1 MKVLNQ
7 AKVLIGE
14 LKNTSSSLE
23 KKEILKKHLIGN
35 EDLKKLVH
43 YTYNPL
49 YQFYVTSDVCEK
61 NSRLNGKEFKCI
73 FELLD
78 TLRTRKLTGHDAVGA
93 VNNFVSNNIDHKEII
108 YNVIDKDL
116 KTRTAEKT
124 INSAIKNLIPE
135 FDVAL
140 ADKYE
145 DKNVN
150 FKDNWYAS
158 HKLDGVRC
166 VCVVDENGKVT
177 SFSRQGK
184 IFSTLSKVEEEI
196 SKLGV
201 KNIVFDGELC
211 AIEDGKEDFQAIMK
225 LIRRKDYTIPNPAY
239 KLFDVVDLQDFFNK
253 KSKEVFSE
261 RNKRLKS
268 ILEDYEK
275 KYEKGVKLRSFDEH
289 KAHLSIL
296 EQTLV
301 KDKNHLSSLLK
312 DAAINEWEGIMLRKD
327 CAYEGKRSKNLLK
340 CKSFSD
346 GEYEILETENGPFR
360 LVVDGKEVEEE
371 MLSCVTIMHKGYPVR
386 VGSGWSVEQRRKF
399 YKNPEEIIGKTLTV
413 QYFQESFNEKGEISL
428 RFPTVKFVHG
438 EERDT

>member
-7 AKVLIGE
+7 AKILVSE
-14 LKNTSSSLE
+14 LKDTSSSLE
-23 KKEILKKHLIGN
+23 KKEILKRHLVDN
-35 EDLKKLVH
+35 EDLKRLVH

-61 NSRLNGKEFKCI
+61 NKHLTGTDFNCI
-73 FELLD
+73 FELLN

-93 VNNFVSNNIDHKEII
+93 VNVFVKKYIDYKEII

-124 INSAIKNLIPE
+124 INSAVKNLIPE

-166 VCVVDENGKVT
+166 ICVVDENGKVT

-211 AIEDGKEDFQAIMK
+211 AINEDGKEDFQAIMK
-225 LIRRKDYTIPNPAY
+225 SIRRKDYTIPNPTY
-239 KLFDVVDLQDFFNK
+239 KLFDVIDLKDFFNK
-253 KSKEVFSE
+253 KSKEILSE

-268 ILEDYEK
+268 ILASYEK
-275 KYEKGVKLRSFDEH
+275 NSKLRSFEESR
-289 KAHLSIL
+289 ANLSIL

-327 CAYEGKRSKNLLK
+327 CVYEGKRSKNLLK
-340 CKSFSD
+340 CKSFQD
-346 GEYEILETENGPFR
+346 GEYEVLETENGPFR
-360 LVVDGKEVEEE
+360 LVMDGKEVEEE

-386 VGSGWSVEQRRKF
+386 VGSGWSVEQRREF
-399 YKNPEEIIGKTLTV
+399 YKNPEEILGKKITV

-428 RFPTVKFVHG
+428 RFPTIKIVHG